1 MLRLGLDLGTNS
13 IGWALY
19 RLDAG
24 KDPEALIGGGVLIHS
39 DGRDPQSGVSNAA
52 QRRDKRGPR
61 RNRDRTLRRQRLL
74 ANLLHDL
81 DLLPQ
86 GMAERAA
93 ARALDP
99 LELRARALDRALAPH
114 ELGRALLAFAGRRGF
129 RSNRKTDKGDD
140 GQIRKDTGELRRRIG
155 QSGARTLGEYLWR
168 RRSRGGTIRARLGN
182 GLYPDRA
189 MVEAELHAIREA
201 QAPHHPDVAPE
212 DWDALIDTILFQRPL
227 RPVEVGQC
235 TLLPGERR
243 AYKAYP
249 LFQHFRIWQE
259 VLNVEVAPPGEK
271 MRPLSATERERLV
284 NDLLNISER
293 KERDFDKVI
302 PKVGLPEGTRVNLR
316 TRARKGIKG
325 DQTAALLR
333 ASKRFGKKG
342 WGALSLDRQQT
353 IVERLIDESDA
364 DRLETWLQDEFG
376 LDAKSARET
385 ASALLPPGTA
395 NLSKAAIER
404 LLPHMR
410 AGKRYPDA
418 VTAAGFRSHS
428 DLRRDVTHDKL
439 PYYGEVLWRQ
449 VAGGGKPD
457 PRSEVERYGRISN
470 PTVHIALGQMR
481 HLFNEIVE
489 RHGKPHEVVIE
500 LAREL
505 KQTDEERKAYEEQ
518 QGRNRERNKRL
529 REDAEAAGYPDPSPG
544 DMRKLRLWEEQGPV
558 GARLCPF
565 TGEPLS
571 IEKVL
576 SAETE
581 IEHILPFSRTLDDSM
596 NNTVIAMRSA
606 NREKGNRTPAEAW
619 SGERYEAILARTR
632 ELFPGPKH
640 WRFEEDAMERWTRD
654 RNFLDRQLNET
665 RYLSSAIRE
674 YLEVAVP
681 RERIWVTPGRL
692 TSRLRHAWGLN
703 TILSDTPW
711 KNREDH
717 RHHLIDAAVV
727 GMTSRSRLQRIAT
740 ASGRGMDIDSRII
753 GAMEPPWEEFRAD
766 VRAVVERCVVRH
778 RPDHFRPARGTTT
791 GQLHNETAYGVVS
804 GPDAR
809 GMMTLVET
817 KPLET
822 LDPKRLDD
830 VRDLALRDRLRELW
844 ARVAAEGGAER
855 ERWPRF
861 VERAGRECNGVR
873 RVRVLTQLGEDS
885 LAFITD
891 ARTGAVKAYKTDG
904 NAYMDVWLLP
914 NGRTT
919 GETVSRFNAH
929 KPGFRSK
936 VKGEHPTARK
946 LMRLHVNDMVATG
959 EGDERRI
966 LRVQFLSGQGIT
978 AVDHNEGG
986 NLHQRV
992 RDKNLDNYYV
1002 PLRVSASRVIAVG
1015 LRKVSVDVTGRVR
1028 DGGPFDRDGRGKRG

>member
-24 KDPEALIGGGVLIHS
+24 KEPEALIDGGVLIHS
-39 DGRDPQSGVSNAA
+39 DGRDPQSGASNAA

-81 DLLPQ
+81 DLLPE

-93 ARALDP
+93 ARSLDP

-114 ELGRALLAFAGRRGF
+114 ELGRALLAFADRRGF
-129 RSNRKTDKGDD
+129 RSNRKTDKDDD
-140 GQIRKDTGELRRRIG
+140 GQIRKDTGELRRRIA

-201 QAPHHPDVAPE
+201 QAPRHPDIAPD

-235 TLLPGERR
+235 TLLPKEPR

-259 VLNVEVAPPGEK
+259 VVNLEFAPPGEGS
-271 MRPLSATERERLV
+271 RPLDRDQRERVAAKLRGV
-284 NDLLNISER
+284 RSQT
-293 KERDFDKVI
+293 FDRIAAVA
-302 PKVGLPEGTRVNLR
+302 GLPDGSRFNLE
-316 TRARKGIKG
+316 TTARDRLDG
-325 DQTAALLR
+325 DLTAAALGNR
-333 ASKRFGKKG
+333 KRFGKG
-342 WGALSLDRQQT
+342 WAALPLGRQQEV
-353 IVERLIDESDA
+353 VERL
-364 DRLETWLQDEFG
+364 LEEEDTEQVERWLRDEFG
-376 LDAKSARET
+376 LDDEAARET
-385 ASALLPPGTA
+385 ASAPLPPGTGH
-395 NLSKAAIER
+395 LSKAAIER
-404 LLPHMR
+404 LLPFMR
-410 AGKRYPDA
+410 DEGLPYDRA
-418 VTAAGFRSHS
+418 VRAADLGHHS
-428 DLRRDVTHDKL
+428 DLRGDGAMERL
-439 PYYGEVLWRQ
+439 PYYGAVLGSD
-449 VAGGGKPD
+449 VLGGREDG
-457 PRSEVERYGRISN
+457 RSDAERHGRIPN
-470 PTVHIALGQMR
+470 PTVHIALGQLR
-481 HLFNEIVE
+481 RLFNGIAD
-489 RHGKPHEVVIE
+489 RHGKPAQVVVE
-500 LAREL
+500 LARDL
-505 KQTDEERKAYEEQ
+505 KQSRADRERDQ
-518 QGRNRERNKRL
+518 QEIRRNRERNERL
-529 REDAEAAGYPDPSPG
+529 RALAEAAGHPEPSPH
-544 DMRKLRLWEEQGPV
+544 DMRKLRLWEEQGPPD
-558 GARLCPF
+558 ARRCPF
-565 TGEPLS
+565 TGETLS
-571 IEKVL
+571 IGKVL
-576 SAETE
+576 SEETE
-581 IEHILPFSRTLDDSM
+581 VEHVLPFSRSLDDSM
-596 NNTVIAMRSA
+596 ANTVLSMRAA
-606 NREKGNRTPAEAW
+606 NREKGQRTPFEAW
-619 SGERYEAILARTR
+619 GRDADRYRAILERADLLPPNKR
-632 ELFPGPKH
+632 
-640 WRFEEDAMERWTRD
+640 WRFREDAMQKLEEKSD
-654 RNFLDRQLNET
+654 FLGRQLNDT
-665 RYLSSAIRE
+665 RHLSRATSRYLQA
-674 YLEVAVP
+674 AVHP
-681 RERIWVTPGRL
+681 DAIWVTPGRL
-692 TSRLRHAWGLN
+692 TAMLRRAWGLN
-703 TILSDTPW
+703 SLLSDGGG
-711 KNREDH
+711 KNRDDH

-727 GMTSRSRLQRIAT
+727 GMTSRSLLQRVARDS
-740 ASGRGMDIDSRII
+740 ALAVDDLGGRVTDAVDD
-753 GAMEPPWEEFRAD
+753 PWEEFRAD

-861 VERAGRECNGVR
+861 VERAGRECDGVR

-891 ARTGAVKAYKTDG
+891 AKTGAVKAYKTDG

-914 NGRTT
+914 NGKTT

-929 KPGFRSK
+929 KPGFRSR

-959 EGDERRI
+959 EGDEREI
-966 LRVQFLSGQGIT
+966 YRVRTLSGQEINC
-978 AVDHNEGG
+978 VHHNEGG
-986 NLHQRV
+986 DLRRRE
-992 RDKNLDNYYV
+992 RDPDQDARYK
-1002 PLRVSASRVIAVG
+1002 PLRLSATRVLREG